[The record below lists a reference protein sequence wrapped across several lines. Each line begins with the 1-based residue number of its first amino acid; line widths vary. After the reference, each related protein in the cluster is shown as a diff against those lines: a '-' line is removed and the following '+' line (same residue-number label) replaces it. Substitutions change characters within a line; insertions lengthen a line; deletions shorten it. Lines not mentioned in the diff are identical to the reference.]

1 MDDFHNI
8 NAIKTPTKRI
18 LTNAVH
24 MATLLLDIQSSVP
37 AVPHPVEPANIHR
50 CVMVSQGG
58 GAPKVCRG
66 GISSDVVVNEMR
78 EFWPH
83 YSECFFLES
92 LPLPYKE
99 IDLCRMQQSMKELR

>member
-37 AVPHPVEPANIHR
+37 AAPRPVEPANIHQ

-58 GAPKVCRG
+58 GTPKVCRG
-66 GISSDVVVNEMR
+66 GILSDAVVNEMR
-78 EFWPH
+78 GFWPH
-83 YSECFFLES
+83 YSECFSLENF
-92 LPLPYKE
+92 PRPYKG
-99 IDLCRMQQSMKELR
+99 IDLCRMQQSTKELW